1 MHKCEHYPDLV
12 IEQNG
17 IQSRYSP
24 NLSEE
29 ELEHLQHVAALQ
41 RERRMDV
48 AWLGDLC
55 QSDLD

>member
-1 MHKCEHYPDLV
+1 MSNCTHYPELV

-29 ELEHLQHVAALQ
+29 ELEHLQQVAALQ
-41 RERRMDV
+41 REHRMNV
-48 AWLGDLC
+48 AGFGDLC

>member
-1 MHKCEHYPDLV
+1 LV

-29 ELEHLQHVAALQ
+29 EIEQLQHVAALQ

-48 AWLGDLC
+48 AGFGDLC